1 MKKSYIIIFM
11 FIFLFHS
18 TQKLFSII
26 PEGLYITPKAAFA
39 HDGSYAYNKDNGE
52 KGYFNY
58 MGGGFALGYSIPT
71 INKSSPVR
79 FEFEYLGRK
88 LVSMSDDLQMHT
100 LLGSVFFDINFLLTK
115 EKLTDE
121 VYKQTLLTKYAP
133 FTIYLGL
140 SIGGRINTGIPEEL
154 NGVKL
159 QNSLSTLVFGVSGG
173 MAFNVLP
180 YMSIDIGYRYLI
192 DTKAQGYHE
201 VLAGLRFKVPKI

>member
-1 MKKSYIIIFM
+1 MKKNYIIIFM

-100 LLGSVFFDINFLLTK
+100 LLGSVYFDINFLLTK

-121 VYKQTLLTKYAP
+121 VYKQTLLTQYSP
-133 FTIYLGL
+133 FTIYLGI
-140 SIGGRINTGIPEEL
+140 SIGSRINTGIPEEL

-159 QNSLSTLVFGVSGG
+159 QNSSSTLVFGFSGG

>member
-100 LLGSVFFDINFLLTK
+100 LLGSVYFDINFLLTK

-121 VYKQTLLTKYAP
+121 VYKQTLLTQYSP
-133 FTIYLGL
+133 FTIYLGI
-140 SIGGRINTGIPEEL
+140 SIGSRINTGIPEEL

-159 QNSLSTLVFGVSGG
+159 QNSSSTLVFGFSGG

>member
-39 HDGSYAYNKDNGE
+39 HDGSYVYNKDNGE

-100 LLGSVFFDINFLLTK
+100 LLGSVYFDINFLLTK

-159 QNSLSTLVFGVSGG
+159 QNSLSTLVFGFSGG

>member
-1 MKKSYIIIFM
+1 MKRHYIIVFM
-11 FIFLFHS
+11 LVFLFYG
-18 TQKLFSII
+18 TEKLFSMI
-26 PEGLYITPKAAFA
+26 PEGLYIAPKFVFS
-39 HDGSYAYNKDNGE
+39 HDGNYFYVKDNGE
-52 KGYFNY
+52 RGHFNY
-58 MGGGFALGYSIPT
+58 LGGGFALGYSIPT

-100 LLGSVFFDINFLLTK
+100 LLGSVYFDINFLLTK

-121 VYKQTLLTKYAP
+121 VYKETLLTQYAP
-133 FTIYLGL
+133 FTIYLGI
-140 SIGGRINTGIPEEL
+140 SIGSRINTGIPEEL

-159 QNSLSTLVFGVSGG
+159 QNSSSTLVFGFSGG

-180 YMSIDIGYRYLI
+180 YMSIDIGYRFLL

>member
-88 LVSMSDDLQMHT
+88 LVSMSDNLQMHT

-133 FTIYLGL
+133 FTIYFGL

>member
-88 LVSMSDDLQMHT
+88 LVSMSDDMQMHT

-133 FTIYLGL
+133 FTIYFGL

>member
-88 LVSMSDDLQMHT
+88 LVSMSDNLQMHT
-100 LLGSVFFDINFLLTK
+100 LLGSVYFDINFLLTK

-159 QNSLSTLVFGVSGG
+159 QNSLSTLVFGFSGG

>member
-1 MKKSYIIIFM
+1 MKKNYIIIFM

-26 PEGLYITPKAAFA
+26 PEGLYITPKMVFS
-39 HDGSYAYNKDNGE
+39 HNGNEAYIKDNGE

-88 LVSMSDDLQMHT
+88 VVSMSDDLQMHT
-100 LLGSVFFDINFLLTK
+100 LLGSVYFDINFLLTK

-133 FTIYLGL
+133 FTIYLGI

-159 QNSLSTLVFGVSGG
+159 QNSISTLVFGFSGG

-180 YMSIDIGYRYLI
+180 YMSIDVGYRYLI

>member
-88 LVSMSDDLQMHT
+88 LVSMSDNLQMHT

-140 SIGGRINTGIPEEL
+140 SIGGRINIGIPEEL

>member
-26 PEGLYITPKAAFA
+26 SEGLYITPKAAFA

-88 LVSMSDDLQMHT
+88 LVSMSDNLQMHT
-100 LLGSVFFDINFLLTK
+100 LLGSVYFDINFLLTK

-159 QNSLSTLVFGVSGG
+159 QNSLSTLVFGFSGG

>member
-1 MKKSYIIIFM
+1 MKKNYIIIFM

-26 PEGLYITPKAAFA
+26 PEGLYITPKFAFA
-39 HDGSYAYNKDNGE
+39 HNGNDAYIKDNGE

-58 MGGGFALGYSIPT
+58 LGGGFALGYSIPT

-100 LLGSVFFDINFLLTK
+100 LLGSVYFDLNFLLTK

-121 VYKQTLLTKYAP
+121 VYKQTMLTQYAP
-133 FTIYLGL
+133 FTIYLGI
-140 SIGGRINTGIPEEL
+140 SIGSRINTGIPEEL

-159 QNSLSTLVFGVSGG
+159 QNSSSTLVFGFSGG

-180 YMSIDIGYRYLI
+180 YMSIDIGYRYLL